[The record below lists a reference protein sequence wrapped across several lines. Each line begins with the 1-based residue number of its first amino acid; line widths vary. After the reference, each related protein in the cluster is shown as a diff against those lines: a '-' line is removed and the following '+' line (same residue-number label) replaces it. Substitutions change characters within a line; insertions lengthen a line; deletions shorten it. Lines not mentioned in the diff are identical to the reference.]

1 MSLLNVILASNL
13 VKVDNELL
21 PIPQIL
27 TLQADTLKKMV
38 NSGLSAEEALEKIH
52 SDRFAIVL
60 KSKKANVTFYN
71 LMNARILGGNELGSF
86 LVYSN
91 DCNGGQ
97 GHVTV
102 TFYRMEQVLDDAVPV
117 SSVSELDIAS
127 LHIARKI
134 EAMRQTHQKEH
145 PDCPRDRWK
154 QAVADDETQLGYWE
168 YALLVTR

>member
-1 MSLLNVILASNL
+1 MSLLNTILASNL

-27 TLQADTLKKMV
+27 ALQAETLKKLV
-38 NSGLSAEEALEKIH
+38 DSGLKDEDAIGKMYNE
-52 SDRFAIVL
+52 RFAVVL
-60 KSKKANVTFYN
+60 NSKKANITFYN
-71 LMNARILGGNELGSF
+71 LMNARVLGGNELGSF

-102 TFYRMEQVLDDAVPV
+102 TFYRMEKVLDDAVPV
-117 SSVSELDIAS
+117 SSVSELDIAA
-127 LHIARKI
+127 LHITRKI

-145 PDCPRDRWK
+145 PDCSRERWK

-168 YALLVTR
+168 YVLLVTR